1 MEAPSGDTLVPLQRP
16 HLLVIQRHKAYGI
29 NSRERHSASDDRCSK
44 SSSETAA
51 SVIGKLAASFLP
63 LNSPYSRSRGAKEG
77 PHPPARPLPHAA
89 QTAATAI
96 VDTAAAA
103 AAAVTAA
110 AATAAAAAATAA
122 TRCTISRAA
131 YAAAHS
137 CSTHKWPCP
146 IRSVDHG
153 PKAGPEEPE
162 GSVRLPPRPRVL
174 QQETG
179 RTVAIESHGT
189 LCSQSEPASLAEK
202 MPDSCPKVAV
212 AAAAAAAELQT
223 PCGRRCSNKNSSS
236 SSRSRSN
243 DGIRAGNRSS
253 WHYMLRPQQL
263 RRKKQQQQQ
272 EQQERVRLAVSD
284 YGSCHGC
291 CSSTCHFSLAVKP
304 EQELSAR
311 LAPLSGGLSAAAA
324 VSAPAAAAAVGDSPS
339 PVVAVNTAAGH
350 NLGKRHSAEA
360 EAAVIPPARPV
371 SPASVCCG
379 QLLLPSTKW
388 IPRPH
393 LGKYACGGRPVAD
406 LYARQATPAIAAAVL
421 CSNWGAQL
429 RHASR
434 SGYRDRSPT
443 ATQRSSSTGSCNCKS
458 GNRNR
463 AATTTTKLVKTTT
476 VLSAKHGD
484 LEVPTSRVPLNVVK
498 QPHQQSRLQ
507 CPEKSR
513 YHMMRMKEQRVQ
525 EEQEEYQQQH
535 LHSREEQQLQKL
547 LQHPQKLRQHSMRKQ
562 QQNGRQQHCIVADVL
577 CTTEDKARSTCTS
590 KQQQSPQLL
599 YEPQQQQQLQL
610 SVLQGTENTAGSGNF
625 KAAEET
631 AVPAAAAATES
642 TTVASSVAAFA
653 CGEATAVDVAT
664 PAPVASSAS
673 PSEPANK
680 EADLC
685 AQDRSHEKKLQQHQP
700 KERRQ
705 LKHLLQQRH
714 LYVTI
719 VVERMCRVLHRSA
732 CRRPFRLLLMHA
744 VQQRALQQPKLIHQL
759 EQQCQP
765 KQQQQPQQQQ
775 QQEQLQ
781 QKQWQQLQQRNQ
793 WIDADLQSL
802 SLHDEVISRET
813 CMRLEDYR
821 RRLRLQQIRLKHE
834 QQQQKQQQ
842 QQQQKRQQ
850 QLIQQLATAAQELK
864 KANDQQEALQGR
876 LAAALS
882 RLQHLEQQQHQLQS
896 R

>member
-29 NSRERHSASDDRCSK
+29 NGRERHSASNDRCSK

-51 SVIGKLAASFLP
+51 SAIGKLAASFLP
-63 LNSPYSRSRGAKEG
+63 LHSPYPHPRGANEG
-77 PHPPARPLPHAA
+77 ARPPARPSPHGA

-122 TRCTISRAA
+122 TRCTITRAA

-137 CSTHKWPCP
+137 CSTHNWSCP
-146 IRSVDHG
+146 VRSVDHG
-153 PKAGPEEPE
+153 PQAGSDVPE

-179 RTVAIESHGT
+179 QTVAVQSRGT
-189 LCSQSEPASLAEK
+189 LCGQSEPANMAGR

-223 PCGRRCSNKNSSS
+223 PCDRRCGNKNSGS
-236 SSRSRSN
+236 SSRSRSS
-243 DGIRAGNRSS
+243 DGIRAGSRSS

-263 RRKKQQQQQ
+263 WRKKQQQQQ
-272 EQQERVRLAVSD
+272 EKQERVCRAVSD

-291 CSSTCHFSLAVKP
+291 CSSTCRSSLTIKP
-304 EQELSAR
+304 QQELSAR
-311 LAPLSGGLSAAAA
+311 LTSRSGGLSTAAA

-339 PVVAVNTAAGH
+339 PVVAVSTAAGH

-360 EAAVIPPARPV
+360 EAAVEPPARPV
-371 SPASVCCG
+371 SPASACCG
-379 QLLLPSTKW
+379 QLVLSSTKW
-388 IPRPH
+388 GPQ
-393 LGKYACGGRPVAD
+393 L
-406 LYARQATPAIAAAVL
+406 LQ
-421 CSNWGAQL
+421 SNWGAQL
-429 RHASR
+429 RLAADTSCR
-434 SGYRDRSPT
+434 SGHRDRSPT
-443 ATQRSSSTGSCNCKS
+443 ATQRSSSTGSCNCNS

-463 AATTTTKLVKTTT
+463 AATTTTKLVATTT
-476 VLSAKHGD
+476 VLRAKHGD
-484 LEVPTSRVPLNVVK
+484 LEVPASRVPPNVVK
-498 QPHQQSRLQ
+498 QPPNQQSRLQ
-507 CPEKSR
+507 CLENSR
-513 YHMMRMKEQRVQ
+513 HHRMRMKEQRVQ
-525 EEQEEYQQQH
+525 EQQEEYQQEH
-535 LHSREEQQLQKL
+535 LQPREEQQLQKL
-547 LQHPQKLRQHSMRKQ
+547 LQHPQKLRQHNMRKQ
-562 QQNGRQQHCIVADVL
+562 QQNGLQQHCIVADVL
-577 CTTEDKARSTCTS
+577 CTTEDKARSRCTS

-599 YEPQQQQQLQL
+599 YEPQQQQQLQITAL
-610 SVLQGTENTAGSGNF
+610 EGTENTTGSENL
-625 KAAEET
+625 KAAAEKV
-631 AVPAAAAATES
+631 VPAAATATES
-642 TTVASSVAAFA
+642 TTVASSVAACA

-664 PAPVASSAS
+664 PAPVASSAP

-685 AQDRSHEKKLQQHQP
+685 AQGRRTHEKKPQQHQP

-705 LKHLLQQRH
+705 LKQLLQQRH
-714 LYVTI
+714 LYATI

-732 CRRPFRLLLMHA
+732 CRRSFRLLLMHA
-744 VQQRALQQPKLIHQL
+744 VQQHALQPKLIHQL

-781 QKQWQQLQQRNQ
+781 QKQWQQLQQRSQ

-813 CMRLEDYR
+813 FMRLEDYR

-876 LAAALS
+876 LATALS
-882 RLQHLEQQQHQLQS
+882 RLQHLEQQQHQLQP